1 MPGEL
6 KTFKRQDINNY
17 GHRYECAYTSYLRQ
31 GLGFVG
37 VLPTRFYLFFSSPF
51 EIMRVVVSDRNKVLI
66 QQQLIDKHL
75 DLILTHAL
83 HIHFLFSV
91 FVGHFKR

>member
-6 KTFKRQDINNY
+6 KTFKRQDINHY
-17 GHRYECAYTSYLRQ
+17 GHRYECAYTGYLRQ
-31 GLGFVG
+31 GLGFVR
-37 VLPTRFYLFFSSPF
+37 VLPTRFYLFPPPF

-75 DLILTHAL
+75 DLILTHAS
-83 HIHFLFSV
+83 HIHFLFCV